1 MKSTSKR
8 SLKPDIDG
16 KKLGKNP
23 FIEHLV
29 VPVNK
34 LALKDQYTVEKVKLD
49 DGSMEKIYLPAFSSA
64 ESDEMTRVYT
74 CSANRKDLSVLS
86 ARAKEL
92 YMFLLYNIDYNE
104 DWVWLNRAMYMKEN
118 KVSAPNTFITAR
130 NELVTAGVISITVK
144 KDVLHI
150 NPKYF
155 FKGNRISKFGNQVK
169 EK

>member
-8 SLKPDIDG
+8 SLKPDIDP

-29 VPVNK
+29 ITVSK
-34 LALKDQYTVEKVKLD
+34 LAIKDQYTVEKIRLD
-49 DGSMEKIYLPAFSSA
+49 DGSFDKVYLPAFSPA

-74 CSANRKDLSVLS
+74 CSTNRKELSVLS

-104 DWVWLNRAMYMKEN
+104 DWVWLNRALYMKEN
-118 KVSAPNTFITAR
+118 NISATNTFITAR
-130 NELVTAGVISITVK
+130 NELVALGVISIAVK
-144 KDVLHI
+144 KDVFHI

-155 FKGNRISKFGNQVK
+155 FKGNRINKFSKQVK